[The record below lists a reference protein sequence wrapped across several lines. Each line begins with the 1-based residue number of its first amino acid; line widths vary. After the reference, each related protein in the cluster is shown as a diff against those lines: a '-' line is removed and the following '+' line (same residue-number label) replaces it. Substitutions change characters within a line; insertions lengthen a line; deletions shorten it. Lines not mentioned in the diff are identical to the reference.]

1 MCEERVA
8 PGGGAKVQ
16 RQKQAWHRKDFS
28 VWLGK
33 GSRADKRDPVG
44 PDKDFDFVLSEFKT
58 TRQF

>member
-1 MCEERVA
+1 MA
-8 PGGGAKVQ
+8 PGGGAKVP

-33 GSRADKRDPVG
+33 GIRADKRDPAG